1 MGEPFENVKFQF
13 AFTAQPDATYVSN
26 PVKSKAIESFIFNPK
41 EQLSKTAIENLLNGK
56 EQDDYTTKKQA
67 VLDIITNDPAAPKNL
82 DKEKMTAMIM
92 QTSQETGVDPVVLA
106 SIAKQESH
114 FKQDVPTSCG
124 SGIMQLTTIS
134 IKDMYLRPKIY
145 DKSLR
150 PILLKYGSPEMLVKA
165 MRRDPELNLKLGA
178 VLYKAKLAQAKGD
191 EKKALELYNGSP
203 IKKKYAQAVMNNINV
218 VRETTGFNTSA

>member
-13 AFTAQPDATYVSN
+13 RFTAQPDATYVSN
-26 PVKSKAIESFIFNPK
+26 PVKSKAIESFIFNQK
-41 EQLSKTAIENLLNGK
+41 EQLSKAVIENILNGK
-56 EQDDYTTKKQA
+56 EQDDYTTKKKA

-92 QTSQETGVDPVVLA
+92 QTAQETGVDPVVLA

-134 IKDMYLRPKIY
+134 IKDMYQRPKIY
-145 DKSLR
+145 DKSIR

-165 MRRDPELNLKLGA
+165 MRKDPELNLKLGA

-218 VRETTGFNTSA
+218 VRETANFNTSA